1 MTNWIKN
8 RLVERT
14 SWDGV
19 ALIAFGVVVLVLC
32 PLAHYAAW
40 AALVWGA
47 WTLWKSE

>member
-8 RLVERT
+8 RRGERT
-14 SWDGV
+14 SWDGA
-19 ALIAFGVVVLVLC
+19 ALIAIGVIVLVLG

>member
-1 MTNWIKN
+1 MTKWIKN

-14 SWDGV
+14 SWDGA
-19 ALIAFGVVVLVLC
+19 ALIAIGVIILVLG

>member
-1 MTNWIKN
+1 MTKWIKN

-14 SWDGV
+14 SWDGA
-19 ALIAFGVVVLVLC
+19 ALIAIGVIVLVLG
-32 PLAHYAAW
+32 PLADYAAW

>member
-1 MTNWIKN
+1 MTKWIKN

-14 SWDGV
+14 SWDGA
-19 ALIAFGVVVLVLC
+19 ALIAIGVIVLVLG

-40 AALVWGA
+40 AALAWGV

>member
-1 MTNWIKN
+1 MTNWIKG

-14 SWDGV
+14 SWDGA
-19 ALIAFGVVVLVLC
+19 ALIAIGVIVLVLG
-32 PLAHYAAW
+32 PLAHYSAW